1 MDGDPRVGDGPPGR
15 ARQLRRRQRALHRVC
30 VRHGRRAH
38 RHEPLRRLRHP
49 AVLGGRRAV
58 PHAVREA
65 APVIV
70 SRRWLEAL
78 LGRSLAVRE
87 VAERLTMTCAAVEAV
102 VPLHQDMGDVLI
114 GQVLETKPHPNADR
128 LTLCLVDAG
137 GSGGPV
143 EVVCGAPN
151 VQAGKK
157 YPFAPVGA
165 ELPGGLKLERRKIRG
180 VESNGMLCSAK
191 ELGLGQDH
199 AGILELE
206 TPAAPGTRFLDAVPL
221 ADDQLVLDVPANRP
235 DLLCHKGVA
244 REVAAVLGGTVKL
257 PEIPGARAVTP
268 SGARGRPSDKG
279 KVDGVEVR
287 LEDAEGCPRYI
298 AAVIRGVRV
307 GPSPAWLGA
316 RLAAVGQRSI
326 NNVVD
331 ATNYILFE
339 LNQPLHAF
347 DLARLRGPAVVIR
360 RAKAGEPI
368 TTLDGVARKLTGE
381 MTAICDAERPTIV
394 AGVMGS
400 AESEV
405 SDKTTDL
412 VLECAYFQPTRIRRT
427 RRALGLASESSYR
440 FERGIDLL
448 GMPDAMRRAIELIIA
463 VAGGELREAPLDL
476 WPKPEQPRTVFLR
489 PARVNHLLGVDVPR
503 GDVERLLSA
512 VGFVAAPKDERLAV
526 QVPGWRPDVTREAD
540 LIEEVARLRG
550 YDALPDELRPY
561 RPGTVPD
568 APPMRART
576 RVREHLVRAGM
587 LEART
592 IPLGAPDG
600 PDAVEIRNPLSAEES
615 HLRSRLLPG
624 LVRRVEH
631 NWAGSVRDV
640 RLFEVGTV
648 FKTGR
653 GEGGRVKGAPEEWTS
668 LAGVLTGARRPRHWS
683 DGDAKVPDMDLW
695 DLKYHFELA
704 VQVAAPGALVQPLQ
718 DGRGWAAAAGGAPLG
733 WAGPLEADAPRWA
746 AALFGF
752 EVRVSESA
760 PERPAYRPLPATPA
774 IVHDLALVLPAGVAA
789 EAVAVVLQRVGGTL
803 LEQLEVFDEYRG
815 PTLKLREAEVEK
827 VITAALKALEEELDV
842 RRRAS

>member
-1 MDGDPRVGDGPPGR
+1 M
-15 ARQLRRRQRALHRVC
+15 
-30 VRHGRRAH
+30 
-38 RHEPLRRLRHP
+38 
-49 AVLGGRRAV
+49 
-58 PHAVREA
+58 
-65 APVIV
+65 IV

-102 VPLHQDMGDVLI
+102 VPLHQDLGDVLV

-151 VQAGKK
+151 VQAGRK

-165 ELPGGLKLERRKIRG
+165 DLPGGLKLERRKIRG

-199 AGILELE
+199 AGILELD
-206 TPAAPGTRFLDAVPL
+206 TPAAPGTRFLDAVPIR
-221 ADDQLVLDVPANRP
+221 DDQLVLDVPANRP

-257 PEIPGARAVTP
+257 PAIPGAHAVTP
-268 SGARGRPSDKG
+268 SEAVTPSAARGRQSDKG
-279 KVDGVEVR
+279 VVDGVAVR
-287 LEDAEGCPRYI
+287 LEDPEGCPRYI
-298 AAVIRGVRV
+298 AVVIRGVRV

-347 DLARLRGPAVVIR
+347 DLARLRGPVVVIR

-368 TTLDGVARKLTGE
+368 TTLDGVARKLTAE

-405 SDKTTDL
+405 SEKTTDL

-463 VAGGELREAPLDL
+463 VAGGELRETPLDL
-476 WPKPEQPRTVFLR
+476 WPKPEQPRTVFVR

-576 RVREHLVRAGM
+576 RVREQLVRAGM

-592 IPLGAPDG
+592 IPLGAPHG

-631 NWAGSVRDV
+631 NWAGSIRDV

-648 FKTGR
+648 FRTGR
-653 GEGGRVKGAPEEWTS
+653 GEGGGGMGAPEEWTS
-668 LAGVLTGARRPRHWS
+668 VAGVLTGARRPGHWS

-704 VQVAAPGALVQPLQ
+704 VQVAAPGAVVQALQ
-718 DGRGWAAAAGGAPLG
+718 DGVGWAATAGGVALG
-733 WAGPLEADAPRWA
+733 WAGPLEADAPRSA
-746 AALFGF
+746 APLFGF

-760 PERPAYRPLPATPA
+760 PERPTYRPLPTTPA

-789 EAVAVVLQRVGGTL
+789 DAVAVVLQRVGGKL
-803 LEQLEVFDEYRG
+803 LEHLEVFDEYRG
-815 PTLKLREAEVEK
+815 PKLKGGERSVAWRLTFREATRTLREAEVEK

-842 RRRAS
+842 RRRES